1 MRCEIEDEMST
12 VNQCFVT
19 RNGGTDMKKINLI
32 MTGIFALGLLAVFSL
47 PASAQTGGIEGQV
60 LRRNADGTKTPV
72 AKAVVD
78 LYRLGIKGSYKAETD
93 KNGRFAH
100 IGLPYGRYAIAVSG
114 EGLAPYYEYNVQIP
128 PGQPIERTFELFPG
142 DGRRLS
148 LADIERIQAQ
158 AGTQQPLTPAQQAEQ
173 QKQMEEAQKKYEESR
188 KKAAADQV
196 MIKHFEAGKQLAST
210 NQYEP
215 AIAEYKLA
223 LEASPDHPQLYVV
236 VGKMAEAYFNL
247 GVERNNS
254 GNRQLAVESFALAA
268 ETAKKGADMVPADKA
283 VEKPK
288 LLQLHAQSLGVI
300 ARLDNK
306 RVPEAV
312 AAYEQLI
319 QMYTTPEEKLKAQNA
334 IGDIYLNATMPNEA
348 AENYRKTLA
357 ADPNNLDALRGLGMA
372 LVQTGDESKYQE
384 VVDVLSKFTDKA
396 AKEAA
401 SNPKRAQEV
410 EEANQVIFALKEA
423 MKTQPKKKK

>member
-72 AKAVVD
+72 AKAVID

-196 MIKHFEAGKQLAST
+196 MIKHFEAGKQLAGT

-319 QMYTTPEEKLKAQNA
+319 QMSTTPEEKLKAQNA

>member
-1 MRCEIEDEMST
+1 
-12 VNQCFVT
+12 
-19 RNGGTDMKKINLI
+19 MKKINLI

>member
-1 MRCEIEDEMST
+1 
-12 VNQCFVT
+12 
-19 RNGGTDMKKINLI
+19 MKKVKLI
-32 MTGIFALGLLAVFSL
+32 ITGIFAVGLLAIL
-47 PASAQTGGIEGQV
+47 PFTTFAQTGGIEGVV

-72 AKAVVD
+72 AKAVID
-78 LYRLGIKGSYKAETD
+78 LYRIGIKGSYRATTD

-114 EGLAPYYEYNVQIP
+114 EGLSPYYEYNVHIP
-128 PGQPIERTFELFPG
+128 PGDPIERTYELFPG
-142 DGRRLS
+142 DGRRLT
-148 LADIERIQAQ
+148 LEDIERSQAQ
-158 AGTQQPLTPAQQAEQ
+158 AGTQQAMTPAQQAEQ

-196 MIKHFEAGKQLAST
+196 MIKHFEAGKQLASA

-215 AIAEYKLA
+215 AIAEYKMA

-236 VGKMAEAYFNL
+236 FGKMAEAYFNL

-254 GNRQLAVESFALAA
+254 GNRQLAAESFALAA

-283 VEKPK
+283 VERPK
-288 LLQLHAQSLGVI
+288 LFQLHAQSLGVI

-319 QMYTTPEEKLKAQNA
+319 QMHTTSEEKLKAQNA

-348 AENYRKTLA
+348 AETYRKTLA

-401 SNPKRAQEV
+401 GNPKRAQEV